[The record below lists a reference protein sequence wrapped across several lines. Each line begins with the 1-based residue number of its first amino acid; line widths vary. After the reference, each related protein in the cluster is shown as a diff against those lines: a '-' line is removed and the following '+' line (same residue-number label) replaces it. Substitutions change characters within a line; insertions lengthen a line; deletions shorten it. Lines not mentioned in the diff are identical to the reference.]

1 MVTNFVMMHRLF
13 GAHFVAV
20 IILKIQNM
28 MTTFVVA
35 MGYIYNYTYIS
46 LMQIVIVVNTGLLNH
61 QLVKYDLL
69 SVHYILRGT
78 HAHLG
83 AT

>member
-1 MVTNFVMMHRLF
+1 MTSFVKMHRLF
-13 GAHFVAV
+13 GAHFLAV

-61 QLVKYDLL
+61 QFVKYDLL
-69 SVHYILRGT
+69 SVHHIHRGT
-78 HAHLG
+78 LF
-83 AT
+83 TLT

>member
-1 MVTNFVMMHRLF
+1 MLRLF

-61 QLVKYDLL
+61 QFVKYDL
-69 SVHYILRGT
+69 
-78 HAHLG
+78 
-83 AT
+83 